1 MSNIVHISSE
11 ISLGWTDYPS
21 SIDHSINLFI
31 YGCSNHCKGCS
42 NPELSSPEFGVPISP
57 RAAFRGILEA
67 SVSFR
72 TRKVCLL
79 GGDPLFPKNIKFTRE
94 LLLLLQNNS
103 FDVCL
108 FTGYS
113 LTTVKSLKISGFKFV
128 KTGKFRRDLKY
139 KSEKTNSYIQF
150 ASSNQKLYDE
160 NLNLLS
166 FKGRYY
172 FNNKSNV

>member
-1 MSNIVHISSE
+1 MSNIAHISSE
-11 ISLGWTDYPS
+11 ISMGFVDYPS
-21 SIDHSINLFI
+21 PVDHSINLFI
-31 YGCSNHCKGCS
+31 YGCSNSCKGCS
-42 NPELSSPEFGVPISP
+42 NPELLLSKLGILVSP
-57 RAAFRGILEA
+57 RAAFRKILEI

-79 GGDPLFPKNIKFTRE
+79 GGDPLFSKNIKFTQE
-94 LLLLLQNNS
+94 LLLLLQSNG

-108 FTGYS
+108 YTGYS

-128 KTGKFRRDLKY
+128 KTGKFKVDLKCKY
-139 KSEKTNSYIQF
+139 EKTNNYIQF

-166 FKGRYY
+166 DNGRYY
-172 FNNKSNV
+172 FNNK